1 MARKHRHLL
10 EAVADLENL
19 HHAFRLASRGK
30 RHDRAAASLFFDL
43 ESEMLALREGLL
55 AGTYR
60 FGPYRVFT
68 IRDPKERTIKAA
80 PFRDRVVHHA
90 ICNVIE
96 PIFDRSMIPDSFACR
111 VGKGNVAAVHRPQ
124 RWVRGR
130 RQGFA
135 LSCDVRR
142 YFDSVD
148 HEVLRR
154 LLARR
159 IRDGHLLEL
168 LARLIAGG
176 ASEPGGGGRG
186 IPIGNLTSQ
195 LFANVYLDPFDHF
208 VKEKLRVR
216 HYVRYVDDIVC
227 LDASKRELWRLF
239 EAMSQRLSEL
249 KLELSEDKIRVAPVA
264 AGVPFLGFVVRPGGL
279 RLRGSR
285 LVRSRRLLRQ
295 RRLEHERGALDED
308 RYLATLE
315 SLLARLDQCGGEGL
329 ARRHGWR

>member
-1 MARKHRHLL
+1 MARRRKQLL
-10 EAVADLENL
+10 EALVDLDNL
-19 HHAFRLASRGK
+19 HVAFGLASRGK
-30 RHDRAAASLFFDL
+30 RLHRDTARLFFDL
-43 ESEMLALREGLL
+43 EREMLMLRHELLEGR
-55 AGTYR
+55 YR

-96 PIFDRSMIPDSFACR
+96 PIFDRAMIHDSFACR
-111 VGKGNVAAVHRPQ
+111 VNKGNLAAVHRLR

-130 RQGFA
+130 RQDYA
-135 LSCDVRR
+135 LSCDIRR

-148 HEVLRR
+148 HQILLD

-159 IRDGHLLEL
+159 IGDDGMLVLLK
-168 LARLIAGG
+168 RLIQGG
-176 ASEPGGGGRG
+176 ASELGRG

-195 LFANVYLDPFDHF
+195 LFANIYLDPFDHF
-208 VKEKLRVR
+208 VKESLRVR
-216 HYVRYVDDIVC
+216 HYVRYVDDFVC
-227 LDASKRELWRLF
+227 LGSSKQELW
-239 EAMSQRLSEL
+239 ETAESITQRLGEL
-249 KLELSEDKIRVAPVA
+249 KLALSYSKVRVAPVA
-264 AGVPFLGFVVRPGGL
+264 TGVPFLGFVVRPGGL
-279 RLRGSR
+279 RLRGRR

-295 RRLEHERGALDED
+295 RRLEHERGEITED

-315 SLLARLDQCGGEGL
+315 SLLARLYQCDSGGAL